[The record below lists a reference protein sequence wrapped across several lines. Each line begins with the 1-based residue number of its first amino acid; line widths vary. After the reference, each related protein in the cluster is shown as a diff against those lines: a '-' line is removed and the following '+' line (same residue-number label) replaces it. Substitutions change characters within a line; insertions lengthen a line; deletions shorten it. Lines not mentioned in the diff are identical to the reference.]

1 MEGVDYWD
9 DALPRRTGI
18 SQRNDSASY
27 RNAPSHDAEYLSWL
41 VQQEGGAAIVLRW
54 ALVVIVPLGALV
66 VRPTMPDGTSTMPD
80 ITFWIGWAAF
90 IVAYALCTV
99 LVRKVG
105 ARHNIIVLSM
115 LCTVVDLALASF
127 AIAATGGVR
136 SVFHVLLVL
145 VLVRMVTYHPD
156 VRRILFLST
165 VALVVY
171 IASLAKAASG
181 FAFLGEGYFWSQL
194 VLISLTIP
202 VNFVAI
208 EAIELQKRRALVL
221 TRDLERALA
230 ENWRKQQEVEA
241 ALDELRYVGSE
252 VDRTSTQL
260 ASAAEQLSASAQE
273 VNRSVQQLSTSIQQI
288 AHGAEVQAE
297 QLAAS
302 SRSTVE
308 MSASISNV
316 AVGAER
322 AADAAAEARAR
333 AEQGGEAA
341 AEATVTMLRIKDSMM
356 QTAGVIQGLS
366 EKSEQITKIVDTINR
381 FADQTTILAL
391 NAAIEAARAGEQGR
405 SFAVI
410 ANEIRSLAESSVRS
424 AGQIAAL
431 VHAIQAEIQAAVGSM
446 EQGTTEIASGVVA
459 MERAREALNQ
469 IIAAV
474 RRAAELANEISSAT
488 REQRG
493 AGQRLAD
500 AIGEVTSVAQRNA
513 QAAEHA
519 SRTVQQQSAAMR
531 VVSGSAQ
538 NLAQMAARL
547 HVLVEKL
554 KG

>member
-1 MEGVDYWD
+1 MEGAHHWD
-9 DALPRRTGI
+9 DAIARRTGAA
-18 SQRNDSASY
+18 QRDGGGSFRHTTSG
-27 RNAPSHDAEYLSWL
+27 DAEYLSWL
-41 VQQEGGAAIVLRW
+41 VQQEARVATYLRW
-54 ALVVIVPLGALV
+54 ALVAPIVPVGVWVVGAQA
-66 VRPTMPDGTSTMPD
+66 PDAS
-80 ITFWIGWAAF
+80 FWWGWLAF
-90 IVAYALCTV
+90 VFAYALCTG
-99 LVRKVG
+99 LIRRLG
-105 ARHNIIVLSM
+105 APHNIIALSIV
-115 LCTVVDLALASF
+115 CTIVDVAFATF
-127 AIAATGGVR
+127 AIGATGGSR
-136 SVFHVLLVL
+136 SVFHVLLAL
-145 VLVRMVTYHPD
+145 VLVRMVIYHPD
-156 VRRILFLST
+156 VRRILFLSA
-165 VALVVY
+165 VALVIY
-171 IASLAKAASG
+171 LATLAKVASG
-181 FAFLGEGYFWSQL
+181 LDFLTDGYFWFQFG
-194 VLISLTIP
+194 LISLTIP
-202 VNFVAI
+202 VNFIAI
-208 EAIELQKRRALVL
+208 EAVELQKRRALVL
-221 TRDLERALA
+221 TADLERALA
-230 ENWRKQQEVEA
+230 ENRHKQQEVEA
-241 ALDELRYVGSE
+241 ALEDLRYIGNE

-273 VNRSVQQLSTSIQQI
+273 VNRSVQQLSTTIQQI
-288 AHGAEVQAE
+288 ARGAEVQAE

-308 MSASISNV
+308 MSAAISNV
-316 AVGAER
+316 ALGAER

-341 AEATVTMLRIKDSMM
+341 TEATVTMLRIKDSML
-356 QTAGVIQGLS
+356 QAAAVIQGLS
-366 EKSEQITKIVDTINR
+366 DKSEQITKIVDTINR

-391 NAAIEAARAGEQGR
+391 NAAIEAARAGDQGR

-424 AGQIAAL
+424 ASQIAAL
-431 VHAIQAEIQAAVGSM
+431 VHAIQTEIQAAVGSM
-446 EQGTTEIASGVVA
+446 EQGTTEIATGVVA

-493 AGQRLAD
+493 ASERLAD

-547 HVLVEKL
+547 YVLVDKL